1 MKKALFLAFLLVSSI
16 AVCNDQDMSDTESE
30 DVDITPEQLPR
41 ENIVNITR
49 SPRFLN
55 LRELLED

>member
-1 MKKALFLAFLLVSSI
+1 MKKALFLALLLVSSI